1 MYVQPFKLHD
11 KQYFSPFY
19 LGRLWYVGFGSI
31 INLIFVH
38 KHVWMK
44 KQTYFYIK
52 NIQTEFVLPIFYSG
66 CLNITTV
73 YSTLSEV

>member
-38 KHVWMK
+38 KHVWIK
-44 KQTYFYIK
+44 KTDFDIK
-52 NIQTEFVLPIFYSG
+52 NIQIGLCVPNIFGKNCESH
-66 CLNITTV
+66 T
-73 YSTLSEV
+73 

>member
-1 MYVQPFKLHD
+1 MYLAFKLHD

-38 KHVWMK
+38 KHVCMK
-44 KQTYFYIK
+44 KNKLK
-52 NIQTEFVLPIFYSG
+52 NTQISMSKTFRLIVCYKYLQIF
-66 CLNITTV
+66 LDKF
-73 YSTLSEV
+73 

>member
-44 KQTYFYIK
+44 KTHRFLHQKHSDRICVTNILFWMPKYNHGLQYF
-52 NIQTEFVLPIFYSG
+52 V
-66 CLNITTV
+66 
-73 YSTLSEV
+73 